1 MGLFGRDEKDPKEP
15 AKDPLKDYR
24 PAENRPQSFEPKT
37 DPKTVTMGQ
46 AHVTPAQ
53 PPAAMAAKE
62 PAVSDREKIEGGE
75 GDVQAYLGKGSRVSG
90 KLNFEGTVRVDGQVE
105 GEIAAQDTL
114 IVGER
119 AVVTAQISGTT
130 IIIRG
135 KVTGDINARKR
146 VEIRAPGRL
155 FGNIVTPSLVIHEGV
170 IFEGHCSMASGA
182 EGRSAEA
189 PKVSS
194 LSKDEK
200 GGNGVLARIASEA
213 TK

>member
-1 MGLFGRDEKDPKEP
+1 MALFGKETRDRNDRFESQEVRTAIEEPPRLEREGLDKE
-15 AKDPLKDYR
+15 A
-24 PAENRPQSFEPKT
+24 
-37 DPKTVTMGQ
+37 V
-46 AHVTPAQ
+46 
-53 PPAAMAAKE
+53 PAAVA
-62 PAVSDREKIEGGE
+62 GE
-75 GDVQAYLGKGSRVSG
+75 VNAYLGKGSRVTG

-105 GEIAAQDTL
+105 GEVAAQDTL
-114 IVGER
+114 IVGET
-119 AVVTAQISGTT
+119 AIVNAQIIGST

-189 PKVSS
+189 PKVTS